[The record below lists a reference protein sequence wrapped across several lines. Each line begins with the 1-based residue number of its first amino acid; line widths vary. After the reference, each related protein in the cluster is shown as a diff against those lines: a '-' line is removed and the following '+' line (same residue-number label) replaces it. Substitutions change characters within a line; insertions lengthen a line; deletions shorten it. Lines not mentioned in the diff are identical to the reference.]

1 MNIFRTILTTQH
13 GDFLIHATHEAGKI
27 QSIKSYPIEQGIVK
41 EALDYTLQD
50 YAELMVK
57 LEAVLET
64 TI

>member
-1 MNIFRTILTTQH
+1 MNVFRTIAATKH

-27 QSIKSYPIEQGIVK
+27 QSIKSYHIEQGMVR
-41 EALDYTLQD
+41 EALDYNLQD

-64 TI
+64 TL